1 MLPTLSLG
9 EQIFT
14 KIRNKNQLYID
25 KTERIFE
32 LIHYSDYIFLSRP
45 RRFGKSLLISTLEA
59 LFEGKKE
66 LFEDLW
72 IADKWNWEEKYAVIR
87 IDFGRITSK
96 DSLDKLNKSL
106 LRILKRYAKTHQV
119 TIDATIE
126 DAREYMDELM
136 IELYDKTGKGV
147 VILIDEYDKP
157 ITDNLIDADKA
168 EEIRD
173 WLREFYGKFKAQSE
187 YLRFFFITG
196 ISKFAKMSVFSVLGN
211 LKDVSL
217 LPQFN
222 DVVGFTLEEIIHNFP
237 EHLQALAEKEGV
249 TREKVLEALQYWYNG
264 YSWRG
269 KKGIYNP
276 YGVLNVLRDLEF
288 YPYWFE
294 TSTPY
299 FLVELIRKKYPFP
312 HEKPPVL
319 KDFVNVQATPK
330 MFDNADLRNIHLTA
344 VLFQT
349 GYLTI
354 LKTEK
359 PELGQFNFTLGY
371 PNHEVRWSFNSY
383 LIELFTAKTISNNIE
398 IKASALKTAL
408 RKADFETFFSILQS
422 FFSSIPYPLLKQY
435 TEHTYQSLFYML
447 LTMLG
452 VEIDELDLEKPNYTG
467 RADGILTLDNIVYV
481 IEFKFARKGKLST
494 LVAKA
499 MDQILE
505 RGYHLP
511 YMSGQKSVYQLG
523 VAFLSKTDTEGKTVL
538 TMGYDKKQL
547 K

>member
-1 MLPTLSLG
+1 M
-9 EQIFT
+9 
-14 KIRNKNQLYID
+14 YID

-45 RRFGKSLLISTLEA
+45 RRFGKSLLISTLEV
-59 LFEGKKE
+59 LFEGKKG
-66 LFEDLW
+66 LFKGLW
-72 IADKWNWEEKYAVIR
+72 IENNWNWEEKHAVIR
-87 IDFGRITSK
+87 IDFGRVISK

-106 LRILKRYAKTHQV
+106 LRILKRYAKTYQV

-126 DAREYMDELM
+126 DAREYMDEL
-136 IELYDKTGKGV
+136 IVELYHKTGRGV

-157 ITDNLIDADKA
+157 ITDNLTDPDKA
-168 EEIRD
+168 EAVRD
-173 WLREFYGKFKAQSE
+173 WLREFYAKSKAQSE
-187 YLRFFFITG
+187 YLRFFFLTG

-211 LKDVSL
+211 LKNISL
-217 LPQFN
+217 LPRFN
-222 DVVGFTLEEIIHNFP
+222 DVVGFTLEEITHNFP
-237 EHLQALAEKEGV
+237 EHLQALAEKQGL
-249 TREKVLEALQYWYNG
+249 TMEKLLKELKNWYNG

-269 KKGIYNP
+269 KQGIYNP
-276 YGVLNVLRDLEF
+276 YCVLNVLRDLEF

-312 HEKPPVL
+312 HEKPPIL
-319 KDFVNVQATPK
+319 KDFINVKTTPK
-330 MFDNADLRNIHLTA
+330 MFDSADLRNIHLTA

-349 GYLTI
+349 GHLTI
-354 LKTEK
+354 LKTEN
-359 PELGQFNFTLGY
+359 PELGQYIYTLGY

-383 LIELFTAKTISNNIE
+383 LIELFTAKSISKNIE
-398 IKASALKTAL
+398 IKAATLKTAL
-408 RKADFETFFSILQS
+408 RKADFKAFFSILQS

-452 VEIDELDLEKPNYTG
+452 VEIDELDLEKPNYIG

-494 LVAKA
+494 LVSKA

-523 VAFLSKTDTEGKTVL
+523 VAFLSKTDKEGKTIL
-538 TMGYDKKQL
+538 TMDYDKKQL
-547 K
+547 KY